1 MIGVSVTKKQF
12 NTYSRIGNSLIK
24 RKLTS
29 GFQIEDYNPAQRGRV
44 LVYGHDSPAHIR
56 TIQKNVGGRTY
67 PCTSLYKWNPSW
79 EAGQNTVLLQK
90 KSLASER
97 GINLE
102 TRNVSRAK
110 VYVRKKAVRKLSRHP
125 LARSWQVPDV
135 RIIGSQ
141 QRQSGFR
148 SAWLVTKNIDRN
160 SRLSTL
166 VVKKKKLAGIRRV
179 LKGEKVR
186 RVQISNYHPSKNDAK
201 NNSLWQFIDNSV

>member
-1 MIGVSVTKKQF
+1 MIGVSVTRKQF
-12 NTYSRIGNSLIK
+12 DRYSRIGNGLIK

-29 GFQIEDYNPAQRGRV
+29 GFQIEDYNPSQKGRV
-44 LVYGHDSPAHIR
+44 LVYGHDNPTHIR
-56 TIQKNVGGRTY
+56 TIQKNVGGKTY
-67 PCTSLYKWNPSW
+67 PRTSLYKWSPSW
-79 EAGQNTVLLQK
+79 EAGANTKLLQNK
-90 KSLASER
+90 TLASEQ

-110 VYVRKKAVRKLSRHP
+110 TYIRRKAVRKLSRHP

-135 RIIGSQ
+135 RITGSNK
-141 QRQSGFR
+141 RQSGFR
-148 SAWLVTKNIDRN
+148 SAYLVTKNIDGN

-179 LKGEKVR
+179 LKGERVR
-186 RVQISNYHPSKNDAK
+186 RVQISNYHPSKSDGK